1 MVQISIDEDDTAV
14 AIILYMK
21 EAVASRSSLSWCY
34 IAKMRPA
41 HLTTEK
47 LALYMYSGFSLSRNL
62 TDLYNIKAS
71 CYRTLNPGET
81 TITGT
86 LSHGKGAQVIFTGGI
101 QVHQA

>member
-1 MVQISIDEDDTAV
+1 
-14 AIILYMK
+14 
-21 EAVASRSSLSWCY
+21 
-34 IAKMRPA
+34 
-41 HLTTEK
+41 
-47 LALYMYSGFSLSRNL
+47 MYSGFSLSRNL